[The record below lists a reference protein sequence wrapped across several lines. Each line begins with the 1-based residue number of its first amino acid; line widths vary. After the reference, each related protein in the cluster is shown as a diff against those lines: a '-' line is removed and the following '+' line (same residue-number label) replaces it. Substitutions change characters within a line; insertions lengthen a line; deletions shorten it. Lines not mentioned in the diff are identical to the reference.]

1 MAATEESAFTVVNQ
15 ALRRVGGGTAIEVL
29 AADSSHAH
37 FEQATVTAD
46 DEQWAC
52 AVAGPEDCPAASSG

>member
-1 MAATEESAFTVVNQ
+1 MAGTEESAFAVVNQ

-37 FEQATVTAD
+37 FERATAT
-46 DEQWAC
+46 DEQWGC
-52 AVAGPEDCPAASSG
+52 DVAGPQECPAASSG